1 MKMATYE
8 HGGAEHVGVV
18 DGDSVSKVDATVL
31 ELLAMTPEQR
41 DAVARGDAVALADVR
56 LCPPLQPPTIRDF
69 VTFEQHVA
77 GAVKNHGGEINPA
90 WYDAPRFFW
99 ISPYSVVGPDD
110 DVAVPPACEALDLEL
125 ELAAVIG
132 REGFNLSPAEAR
144 DHIAGYMVLNDWSA
158 RDTQLAEMP
167 VGMGPSKGKD
177 FATTIG
183 PWIVT
188 ADELEPYRKGDR
200 LDLRMTAWINGEQLG
215 KGDTSASMAWSF
227 EDLVAH
233 ASSGTWVKP
242 GDVLGSGTAGDG
254 CLLELWGHAGM
265 HEPPPLRAGDEVTL
279 EIEAIGR
286 VSNRIVDGVAKIPVP
301 PARRLP

>member
-1 MKMATYE
+1 MKIATFE
-8 HGGAEHVGVV
+8 HDGGEHVGIVE
-18 DGDSVSKVDATVL
+18 GESLWKVDATVL
-31 ELLAMTPEQR
+31 ELLAQAPEEPP
-41 DAVARGDAVALADVR
+41 RGEELALADVR
-56 LCPPLQPPTIRDF
+56 LLAPLRPPTIRDF

-90 WYDAPRFFW
+90 WYEAPRFFW
-99 ISPYSVVGPDD
+99 ISPYSVVGPYD

-125 ELAAVIG
+125 EVAAIVG
-132 REGFNLSPAEAR
+132 REGFNLSPEEAR
-144 DHIAGYMVLNDWSA
+144 SHIAGYTVLNDWSA

-177 FATTIG
+177 FATTLG

-188 ADELEPYRKGDR
+188 VDELEPYRVGDR

-215 KGDTSASMAWSF
+215 AGDTSASMAWSF

-254 CLLELWGHAGM
+254 CLLELWGHAGKR
-265 HEPPPLRAGDEVTL
+265 EPRPLRAGDEVTL
-279 EIEAIGR
+279 EVEAIGR
-286 VSNRIVDGVAKIPVP
+286 VTNRIVSGVEKIPVP
-301 PARRLP
+301 PARRRP